1 MQLISRVPF
10 TGQWHCRDAA
20 DCYGATMAFATARLQ
35 CSRDGWGMMVQAV
48 EVSHF
53 AAFTNAGQ
61 FCTAAS
67 RLFVHADIYDAFM
80 AKAIKRAQAR

>member
-1 MQLISRVPF
+1 MV
-10 TGQWHCRDAA
+10 D
-20 DCYGATMAFATARLQ
+20 
-35 CSRDGWGMMVQAV
+35 MMVQAV
-48 EVSHF
+48 EASHF

-80 AKAIKRAQAR
+80 AKAIERAQAR

>member
-1 MQLISRVPF
+1 
-10 TGQWHCRDAA
+10 
-20 DCYGATMAFATARLQ
+20 
-35 CSRDGWGMMVQAV
+35 MVQAV
-48 EVSHF
+48 ETSHF
-53 AAFTNAGQ
+53 GAFTNAGQ

>member
-1 MQLISRVPF
+1 MCYAPSRHALV
-10 TGQWHCRDAA
+10 
-20 DCYGATMAFATARLQ
+20 AT
-35 CSRDGWGMMVQAV
+35 MVQAV
-48 EVSHF
+48 ETSHF